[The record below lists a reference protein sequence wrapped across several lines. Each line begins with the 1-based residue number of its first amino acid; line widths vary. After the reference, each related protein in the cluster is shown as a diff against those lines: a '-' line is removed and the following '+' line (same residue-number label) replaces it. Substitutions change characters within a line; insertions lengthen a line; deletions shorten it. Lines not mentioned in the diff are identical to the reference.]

1 MMKKIWAKA
10 KELTNEFLATDNTK
24 VNTGTIFASVGFITG
39 LAVVIF
45 YAFYLQKDI
54 GDNMSNV
61 LMALMG
67 VGGTGFVATLL
78 AKYGGTVNV
87 PPSKGKKGDE

>member
-1 MMKKIWAKA
+1 MRKIIWAKV
-10 KELTNEFLATDNTK
+10 KEMTNEFLATDNTK

-87 PPSKGKKGDE
+87 PPSKGKDDE

>member
-1 MMKKIWAKA
+1 MMKKIWLKT

-24 VNTGTIFASVGFITG
+24 VNTGTVFASVGFITG
-39 LAVVIF
+39 LMVVIF

-54 GDNMSNV
+54 GDNMSDV

-87 PPSKGKKGDE
+87 PPSKGSKGDE